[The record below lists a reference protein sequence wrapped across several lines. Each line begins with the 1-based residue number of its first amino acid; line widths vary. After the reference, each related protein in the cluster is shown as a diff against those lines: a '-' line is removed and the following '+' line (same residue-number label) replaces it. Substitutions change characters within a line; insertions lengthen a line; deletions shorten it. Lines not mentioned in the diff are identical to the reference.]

1 MSDKQLVYSSLAA
14 KSREE
19 IMAATVAELTVSELR
34 DLISEV
40 VGEKLDELVGDPDE
54 GLELRPQLVEQLRE
68 SMGRVARGERGIPLE
83 EAVSRLRLG

>member
-1 MSDKQLVYSSLAA
+1 
-14 KSREE
+14 
-19 IMAATVAELTVSELR
+19 MAATVAELTVSELR